1 MAEVL
6 RPLSN
11 GKMMLFDDAVTSPEE
26 MQQAVI
32 LMNNKIDLDN
42 DSTGETVDK
51 SIRTLARG
59 TGEGIASTLD
69 LPDVAGQWLGEV
81 GRNLWEE
88 GHGRP
93 YERKSAQWPITDFY
107 NEKIAAPVQPGYERM
122 NDITAMIAPAI
133 IETAAT
139 MGAGGPAAIAQMGAR
154 QGLRGAAKTAK
165 QMAGAGSRSV
175 ARAATT
181 TGVGVGGGYLGGE
194 AGELIGGETGKEI
207 GGFLGGLLAGGVSP
221 TIKGTLKSMFFDPD
235 SKETL
240 DAINRLNAE
249 TGANIPVTS
258 GILSPKRLGAK
269 EDQLARQPIIG
280 QKVLETRRGQYEG
293 IDKALQNVMERIRG
307 RPAGGPITRESI
319 GSDIKTM
326 LNDTQTTIGDKI
338 SNMQEVL
345 ANRVGLLTDTD
356 AMEIDRTL
364 KSLVENETLGADLNA
379 EAEALRSSIRRN
391 YKLPKDDID
400 PDSMDVPTPVMRYG
414 ATKQTRSRLGKQIP
428 GQTLDK
434 QVTAPAYESMTDMM
448 GDAAERKGIPRQ
460 EFDDV
465 QAETKRLADQRDAVS
480 DLQTS
485 QHGPEGGAY
494 SALFGGNSRGSV
506 QHLEPIREHQPLAL
520 NEMLADALELDTRGK
535 NAGKKSDPELFNPK
549 DVGDKWRD
557 RSPDFR
563 RFYTDSSPDARPLL
577 DDISTVAQAE
587 TSRAGKRSVP
597 GGPGSTIGE
606 GQNPKGGLSA
616 LVANAIGGPLASIA
630 TLGMLPAY
638 RQVKSNFLTNEG
650 ANQRLFQKEPLS
662 TSIARSGAGAA
673 INAVPEADNM
683 RIDDPG
689 SETHGQR
696 VTLAPDQSD
705 VPPTMKR
712 VITPDGRKIVI
723 GNRLIGLE

>member
-1 MAEVL
+1 MADVL

-81 GRNLWEE
+81 GKNLWEE
-88 GHGRP
+88 SQGRP

-107 NEKIAAPVQPGYERM
+107 NDKVAAPVQPGYERM

-139 MGAGGPAAIAQMGAR
+139 MGAGAPAAISQMAAR
-154 QGLRGAAKTAK
+154 TGLRGAGQTAK
-165 QMAGAGSRSV
+165 QMAGAGARSV
-175 ARAATT
+175 ARGATT
-181 TGVGVGGGYLGGE
+181 TGVGAGGGYLGSE
-194 AGELIGGETGKEI
+194 AGELIGGETGREVGGFI
-207 GGFLGGLLAGGVSP
+207 GGALFPGMVSNS
-221 TIKGTLKSMFFDPD
+221 IKGGIKGAFFDPD

-240 DAINRLNAE
+240 DAINRVNAE

-293 IDKALQNVMERIRG
+293 IDRALQSVAERIRG

-345 ANRVGLLTDTD
+345 ANDVGILSPTD
-356 AMEIDRTL
+356 AMEIDAAL
-364 KSLVENETLGADLNA
+364 KGLGDQRAMSAQLRNQA
-379 EAEALRSSIRRN
+379 KALRQEIRKN
-391 YKLPKDDID
+391 YELPDLD
-400 PDSMDVPTPVMRYG
+400 PDSMDVPSPTMTYG
-414 ATKQTRSRLGKQIP
+414 ATKDVRSDLGAHLPETGLSRK
-428 GQTLDK
+428 
-434 QVTAPAYESMTDMM
+434 VEAPAYESLTDMM
-448 GDAAERKGIPRQ
+448 RDAAENQGVTN
-460 EFDDV
+460 FDEV
-465 QAETKRLADQRDAVS
+465 QAETKRLSGQRDAVS
-480 DLQTS
+480 ELQTS

-494 SALFGGNSRGSV
+494 SALFGGNSKGSV
-506 QHLEPIREHQPLAL
+506 QHLEPIREHQPAQL

-535 NAGKKSDPELFNPK
+535 NAGKNSDPELFNPK
-549 DVGDKWRD
+549 DVGEKWRD

-563 RFYTDSSPDARPLL
+563 RFYTDAAPDARPLL

-616 LVANAIGGPLASIA
+616 LVANAIGGPLATVA

-638 RQVKSNFLTNEG
+638 RKLKSDFLTNEG

-696 VTLAPDQSD
+696 VILAPDQSG

-712 VITPDGRKIVI
+712 VRTPDGREIVI
-723 GNRLIGLE
+723 GNKLIGLE